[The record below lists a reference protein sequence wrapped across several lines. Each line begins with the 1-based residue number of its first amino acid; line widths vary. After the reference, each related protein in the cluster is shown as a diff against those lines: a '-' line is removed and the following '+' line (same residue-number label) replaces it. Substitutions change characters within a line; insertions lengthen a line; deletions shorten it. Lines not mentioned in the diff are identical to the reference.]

1 MKKHFQRA
9 PVALV
14 IKTLLRHKHAF
25 QTTALMDVQEHYK
38 TPFHVLISCIL
49 SLRTKDQV
57 TGPASQRLFALADT
71 PATLLH
77 IDVKKIEQAIYP
89 VGFYKTKARTIQKIC
104 KILLDEYHGQVPLQY
119 EQLLQLPG
127 VGPKTAAIT
136 MVYGHGIHE
145 HIPVDIHVH
154 RLSNRLGWVNTT
166 KPEITEKELKK
177 IVPKKY
183 WQDLNDMLV
192 QFGQNICRPIS
203 PWCSKCPVEKH
214 CPRIGVSTHR

>member
-1 MKKHFQRA
+1 MKRA
-9 PVALV
+9 PIEIV
-14 IKTLLRHKHAF
+14 IKILLSNKHAF

-57 TGPASQRLFALADT
+57 TGPASQRLFQLADT
-71 PATLLH
+71 PEQFLH
-77 IDVKKIEQAIYP
+77 IDVKTIERAIYP
-89 VGFYKTKARTIQKIC
+89 VGFYKTKARTILKIC
-104 KILLDEYHGQVPLQY
+104 KILLKEHGSQVPLQY
-119 EQLLQLPG
+119 EKLLQLPG

-145 HIPVDIHVH
+145 HIPTDVHVH
-154 RLSNRLGWVNTT
+154 RISNRLGWVHTT
-166 KPEITEKELKK
+166 KPEITEEELKK

-183 WQDLNDMLV
+183 WRDLNDMLV

-203 PWCSKCPVEKH
+203 PWCSKCPVEKY
-214 CPRIGVSTHR
+214 CPKIGVRQHR